1 MCHMRVAA
9 SCGLKEAVDVLCSDY
24 RRDELADT
32 LRAFQAAQDEKNNYE
47 RNFAKSLQEMNK
59 GNI

>member
-1 MCHMRVAA
+1 MF
-9 SCGLKEAVDVLCSDY
+9 CSDY
-24 RRDELADT
+24 RRGLISKDELADT
-32 LRAFQAAQDEKNNYE
+32 LRDFQAAQDEKNNDE